1 MTYIGEHG
9 ASLSGGERQRI
20 AIARALY
27 KEPEILI
34 FDEATSSLDSISEK
48 HVKQTLDE
56 QVKQGKTVIV
66 IAHRLSTVKNADRI
80 VVLDKGQ
87 VAETGTHKELFN
99 SGGIYNRLW
108 NELFDQLD

>member
-1 MTYIGEHG
+1 M
-9 ASLSGGERQRI
+9 
-20 AIARALY
+20 
-27 KEPEILI
+27 
-34 FDEATSSLDSISEK
+34 
-48 HVKQTLDE
+48 KQTLDE